1 MKKDISHRLYLKAET
16 AIFLSDKVD
25 FRTKNIIRDK
35 EKHFIML
42 KGQFF
47 KRTEQYYMY
56 LNLV

>member
-47 KRTEQYYMY
+47 KRT
-56 LNLV
+56 

>member
-1 MKKDISHRLYLKAET
+1 MKKDISHRLYLKAEM

-35 EKHFIML
+35 ERHFIIL

-47 KRTEQYYMY
+47 KKT
-56 LNLV
+56 